1 MLNLSDIAVN
11 SGNKRNDKLVDTMS
25 NINPFRPGSGIFPP
39 YFAGR
44 EREINIFKD
53 KLEQTISGTP
63 MHMSIIGDWA
73 SGKTSLLIKFRE
85 IAEKEGLF
93 CPISLAPQTSSS
105 AVFVGTLINNILNE
119 VKKRHTSTYNKILDG
134 LKNIRSVQAF
144 GFGVSS
150 KELEKTV
157 QTPQYDL
164 KITLNDVWSS
174 IKDKYKGILILIDD
188 IDTVKNEKEIMLTFR
203 NALMEAIMD
212 KTKVMCVV
220 SGTEKLFEG
229 FEKAHA
235 PLIRFFEPFI
245 LGNLNDK
252 ESEEAILIPLKNSNV
267 TFNKQVTEKII
278 KTTRGQPYYLQEF
291 CYHLFNNA
299 VDGKVTMNVYNAS
312 YSNIMHDIATKIW
325 NQRIQQLGDIN
336 TKILFLIATENNEA
350 SRIVR
355 EAEKQFNIPVGTVRS
370 ALSRMQRENKI
381 DKTRRG
387 VYTIKDNLF
396 GEYIRGLF

>member
-1 MLNLSDIAVN
+1 ML
-11 SGNKRNDKLVDTMS
+11 
-25 NINPFRPGSGIFPP
+25 NPFRPGSGIFPP

-44 EREINIFKD
+44 KREIDIFKD
-53 KLEQTISGTP
+53 KLERTISGTP

-93 CPISLAPQTSSS
+93 CSVSLAPQTSSS
-105 AVFVGTLINNILNE
+105 AVFVGTLINNMLNE

-134 LKNIRSVQAF
+134 LKNIGSVQAF

-150 KELEKTV
+150 KELEKRV

-174 IKDKYKGILILIDD
+174 INDKYKGILILIDD
-188 IDTVKNEKEIMLTFR
+188 LDTVKNEKEVMLTLR

-235 PLIRFFEPFI
+235 PLVRFFEPFI
-245 LGNLNDK
+245 LENLNDE
-252 ESEEAILIPLKNSNV
+252 ESEDAILTPLRDSNV
-267 TFNKQVTEKII
+267 TFDKQVTEKII
-278 KTTRGQPYYLQEF
+278 KTTQGQPYYLQEF

-299 VDGKVTMNVYNAS
+299 VDGKVTMDVYEAS
-312 YSNIMHDIATKIW
+312 YSNIMHDIASKIW
-325 NQRIQQLGDIN
+325 EQRIQQLGDTNSKLLNIISKDKN
-336 TKILFLIATENNEA
+336 
-350 SRIVR
+350 RISQIED
-355 EAEKQFNIPVGTVRS
+355 EAEKRFRISSGTVRT
-370 ALSRMQRENKI
+370 ALSRMQREGKI
-381 DKTRRG
+381 EKNRRG
-387 VYTIKDNLF
+387 MYDISDALF
-396 GEYIRGLF
+396 KEYLEDLF